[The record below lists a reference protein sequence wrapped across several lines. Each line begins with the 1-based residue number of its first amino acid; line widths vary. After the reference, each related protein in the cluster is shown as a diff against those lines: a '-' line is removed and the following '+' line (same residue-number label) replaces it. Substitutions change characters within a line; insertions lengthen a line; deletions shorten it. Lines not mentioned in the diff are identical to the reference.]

1 MRRGFPTWC
10 GRRDQLVADAH
21 EVEPGRQLGVQV
33 LVASSANRPTGIAGV
48 QFGSTRGAVLLVSFH
63 HGNGTPR
70 GRGSV
75 SELRAVRVGEEGF
88 VRFLC
93 DLRRAG
99 VLDTDEARGWLALH
113 GSVLRWTESPLDDG
127 ETLNEEAFQ
136 ELERVLGSA

>member
-1 MRRGFPTWC
+1 MVWRWRYGF
-10 GRRDQLVADAH
+10 RDRLAANFHESEPRADLVIETPIARAADG
-21 EVEPGRQLGVQV
+21 PFPLV
-33 LVASSANRPTGIAGV
+33 LI
-48 QFGSTRGAVLLVSFH
+48 QFGTARGAVLLVGFH